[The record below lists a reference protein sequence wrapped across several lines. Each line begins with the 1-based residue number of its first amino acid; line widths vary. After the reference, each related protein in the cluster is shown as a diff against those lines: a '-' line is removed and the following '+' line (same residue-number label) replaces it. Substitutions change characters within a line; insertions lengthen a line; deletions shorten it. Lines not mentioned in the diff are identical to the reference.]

1 MVRAVQGVP
10 ADGNRGVV
18 EVGSLGSG
26 IGSPEV
32 GVCTRVRFV
41 VRVLVGGS
49 LEAPD
54 GIRDR
59 LLGLLVEVLAEALA
73 EVLEWVLVAY
83 SSSADILEFV
93 GEAALRSGLS
103 SCGAQAEGAGC
114 LGVGCLTAV
123 CFAPEVWWP
132 QIAGTG
138 CRLALVF
145 AGRHLLLR
153 LAPVDKTNTN

>member
-1 MVRAVQGVP
+1 MVRVVQGVP
-10 ADGNRGVV
+10 EVGNRGVV
-18 EVGSLGSG
+18 EVDSLGSG

-32 GVCTRVRFV
+32 EVCTRVGFV

-54 GIRDR
+54 GTRDR
-59 LLGLLVEVLAEALA
+59 LLGLLVEVLA

-93 GEAALRSGLS
+93 EEAALRSGLS
-103 SCGAQAEGAGC
+103 NCGAQAEGVGC
-114 LGVGCLTAV
+114 LVVGCLTAV

-145 AGRHLLLR
+145 AARHLLLR